1 MKGESV
7 VSICSI
13 VLILIGGYHHVNGDE
28 QEHEFVNLVK
38 DLLQGDELKTF
49 QNAYSAL
56 PVELRDKLTKDLLS
70 NPGKLGQDLMNMF
83 GPQVQNLMQNF
94 GGGLNLQ
101 NLANIAQAFNVLP
114 KQQRPPPRKQFEEDN
129 EVEIEVEDMKMNY
142 NKNEK
147 RRPQKQSSSGGFDF
161 GPLGSMLGNLVSSN
175 PQMLVNMIQSVTQA
189 AGGKQGFSFES
200 LMNTLTQQ
208 VDIDTVIN
216 MATAFGAFSPSSSGN
231 SVASKRG
238 EGKEAG
244 KPSIGGGF
252 ADMLQLQEM
261 MKWWTD
267 FIKSPTGQKVN
278 RVLPRLLKSET
289 LPDALRIIEKE
300 MSFRFDMILRQ
311 IQDPAIRQFMVA
323 QAVRP
328 VGEFFRGIKVPSDL
342 KEVIN
347 KADDVLNN
355 KMGFGEKTKEYI
367 EPVTQYIRET
377 FKITKESL
385 LDLRPEDI
393 EKIASDILNN
403 EVLEPMT
410 SVWDAYGKAVEHSTC
425 ANFIFCQLNNN
436 FFSQNFIRRYVIKT
450 SSIISAFQASATMK
464 KDAFSKLYESIHH
477 GADGFDCTHGVSGFC
492 LDLMHTAAH
501 NEL

>member
-1 MKGESV
+1 MKGKSV
-7 VSICSI
+7 FSIGSI
-13 VLILIGGYHHVNGDE
+13 VLILIVGVVNAKADE

-38 DLLQGDELKTF
+38 DLLQGEELKTF

-56 PVELRDKLTKDLLS
+56 PVEFRDKLTKDLLS
-70 NPGKLGQDLMNMF
+70 NPGKLGKDLMNMF

-101 NLANIAQAFNVLP
+101 NLANIAQAFNVIP
-114 KQQRPPPRKQFEEDN
+114 NQQKPPQRKLELEDN
-129 EVEIEVEDMKMNY
+129 EVSVEVEDMQMNY

-147 RRPQKQSSSGGFDF
+147 RRPQKSSGGGFDF

-175 PQMLVNMIQSVTQA
+175 PQMLVNMIQTVTQA

-216 MATAFGAFSPSSSGN
+216 MAAAFGAIPSPGGGSAVN
-231 SVASKRG
+231 KRG
-238 EGKEAG
+238 EGEG
-244 KPSIGGGF
+244 KVAKSAFGGF
-252 ADMLQLQEM
+252 GDFMQIQEM

-410 SVWDAYGKAVEHSTC
+410 SVWDAYGKAIEHSTC
-425 ANFIFCQLNNN
+425 ASFVFCQLNNN

-477 GADGFDCTHGVSGFC
+477 GADGFDCTHGISGFC